1 MPIFLVTLVLL
12 TLLQVGHLHLLRRQ
26 LPERWHGRLAWALAL
41 LHLPLAAYF
50 LLRLTGF
57 SHLAL
62 MELLRPLA
70 RIAFYFQAVT
80 MLHMAMAGSLLLYWK
95 YRHPKAHVMSPSRRA
110 FLRGAALGSA
120 AVATVSSAAGAL
132 QAYGPPETP
141 TLELPFEDLPEGLDG
156 LRIALLSDLHVGP
169 LIPGQVLALWRQAL
183 QGLQPDLVL
192 YGGDFVDSRP
202 EELAPF
208 LGLFHD
214 VTCPLGSFA
223 VLGNHDYFQDPRPIW
238 RGLESIGIRP
248 LENAHVIL
256 ERNGARLALV
266 GLQDPMALN
275 GRFQGVTF
283 GPGPDPLTAGRDL
296 PADAFRICLNHRPS
310 EWAAAVATGARLTLS
325 GHTHGGQINLIPGL
339 NSARILGPHT
349 SGLYQEDGRTLFV
362 TRGLGVVALPMRINA
377 PPELPLLVLRKQGFR
392 PGDRL
397 LKG

>member
-1 MPIFLVTLVLL
+1 MPIFLLTLVLL
-12 TLLQVGHLHLLRRQ
+12 TLLQVGHLHLLKRQ
-26 LPERWHGRLAWALAL
+26 LPERWHHRLAWGL
-41 LHLPLAAYF
+41 LGFHLPLIGYF

-62 MELLRPLA
+62 MEILRPLA
-70 RIAFYFQAVT
+70 RLAFYFQALTV
-80 MLHMAMAGSLLLYWK
+80 LHLAMAGSLLLYWK
-95 YRHPKAHVMSPSRRA
+95 YRHPKAHVMNPSRRA

-120 AVATVSSAAGAL
+120 AVATVSSAAGAF

-141 TLELPFEDLPEGLDG
+141 VLELPFEDLPEGLDG

-169 LIPGQVLALWRQAL
+169 MLPGQVLALWRKAL
-183 QGLQPDLVL
+183 QGLNPDLVL

-214 VTCPLGSFA
+214 VACPLGSFA

-238 RGLESIGIRP
+238 QGLDSIGIRP
-248 LENAHVIL
+248 LENTHVVL
-256 ERNGARLALV
+256 ERNGARLALI

-275 GRFQGVTF
+275 GRFQSVAF
-283 GPGPDPLTAGRDL
+283 GPGPDPGAARRGI
-296 PADAFRICLNHRPS
+296 PEDAFRICLNHRPS
-310 EWAAAVATGARLTLS
+310 EWAEALATGAKLTLS

-339 NSARILGPHT
+339 NSARILGPYT
-349 SGLYQEDGRTLFV
+349 SGLYNQGGVALFV